1 MSPLMEGPCDE
12 AQKRLIMS
20 DINETDD
27 DKIEHNREVLRAW
40 IRTQPHLPQNYDDRL
55 ITRFIRGCKHN
66 MEVSKKKLDTYFSI
80 RNSQPEFFLHRD
92 PHSKEV
98 QTVLDTTMIA
108 PFPILSPD
116 GCRIVYHKI
125 SSDAETFNPA
135 ALFKTILMISDIR
148 LHEESLFRGDIFV
161 WDLESLSVKHLA
173 KLATP
178 HTKKVLMASQEA
190 FPQRLQ
196 QIHLVNCSQ
205 LSEKLTSLFK
215 MFMKPKMRNR
225 WFVHSNPSSLT
236 KHIPLEL
243 IPKELGGNAMSLH
256 EISESWKQKLYDYSD
271 WFEQQEK
278 ISTDESKRPADGKE
292 NNEYSNEQIKG
303 TFRQISFD

>member
-1 MSPLMEGPCDE
+1 
-12 AQKRLIMS
+12 MS

-40 IRTQPHLPQNYDDRL
+40 IRTQPHLPQNYGD
-55 ITRFIRGCKHN
+55 K
-66 MEVSKKKLDTYFSI
+66 
-80 RNSQPEFFLHRD
+80 
-92 PHSKEV
+92 
-98 QTVLDTTMIA
+98 IA

-161 WDLESLSVKHLA
+161 WDLESLSVKHIA

-178 HTKKVLMASQEA
+178 HTKKVLMASQDA

-215 MFMKPKMRNR
+215 MFMKPKMRDR
-225 WFVHSNPSSLT
+225 
-236 KHIPLEL
+236 
-243 IPKELGGNAMSLH
+243 
-256 EISESWKQKLYDYSD
+256 
-271 WFEQQEK
+271 
-278 ISTDESKRPADGKE
+278 
-292 NNEYSNEQIKG
+292 
-303 TFRQISFD
+303 